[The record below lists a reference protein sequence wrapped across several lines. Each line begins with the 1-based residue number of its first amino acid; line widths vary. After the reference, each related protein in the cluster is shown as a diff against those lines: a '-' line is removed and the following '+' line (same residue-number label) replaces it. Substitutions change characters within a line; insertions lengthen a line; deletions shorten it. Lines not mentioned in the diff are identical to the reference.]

1 MAHKRSFFET
11 FLIFGVLFLG
21 SLIMFYPFL
30 FQILASVG
38 TQKDYYSTL
47 IVPLPTE
54 WHFERYTQAFRNPQM
69 YKLFINTLLRAAWFI
84 SMTGLIAIVVGY
96 VFSKLRFKGRN
107 AVFLMLLTLMMIP
120 STVTLI
126 PTYLLFARWPLAGGN
141 NWLGQGG
148 HGMIDSWGSLL
159 VGGLFGY
166 ITLYCLFLMKQMLDS
181 LPYEYEEAARVDGA
195 GVFRRIFRI
204 YLPMVIPILV
214 AGTIIT
220 FVAIWSDYLWP
231 LVAINSLD
239 KQMIA
244 TGVTLLLSRQFA
256 TGQAPDY
263 PVIFAISTVAMIP
276 PIVVYLWL
284 QKYFVQG
291 FAMVGVKG

>member
-1 MAHKRSFFET
+1 MARKRSWPER
-11 FLIFGVLFLG
+11 LAIYGVLVAG

-30 FQILASVG
+30 FQLLASVG
-38 TQKDYYSTL
+38 TQKDYYATL
-47 IVPLPTE
+47 VVPLPTE
-54 WHFERYTQAFRNPQM
+54 WHFERYAQALGDPQIFRM
-69 YKLFINTLLRAAWFI
+69 FVNTLLRGAWFVT
-84 SMTGLIAIVVGY
+84 MTALIALVVGY

-107 AVFLMLLTLMMIP
+107 AVFLLLLTLMMIP

-141 NWLGQGG
+141 GWTGMGG
-148 HGMIDSWGSLL
+148 HGMIDSWGALL

-195 GVFRRIFRI
+195 GTFRRIFLI
-204 YLPMVIPILV
+204 YLPMVVPILV
-214 AGTIIT
+214 AGTIIA

-231 LVAINSLD
+231 LVAIHSLD
-239 KQMIA
+239 KQTIA
-244 TGVTLLLSRQFA
+244 TGVALLLSRQFA
-256 TGQAPDY
+256 TGKAPDY
-263 PVIFAISTVAMIP
+263 PAVFAVSTVAMIP
-276 PIVVYLWL
+276 PVLVYLWL